1 MIAAKPVRYFLYA
14 RKSSENE
21 DKQVASVPSQIEEL
35 KKLAQEKEINVV
47 EVFTEE
53 KSAKAPGR
61 PVFSQMIEEIH
72 KGKAEGIL
80 CWKLDRLARNP
91 IDGGTIS
98 WMLQQSIIRHIQ
110 TFQRGYHPTDNVLMM
125 NLEFG
130 MANQFVIDLSANT
143 KRGQR
148 SKIKDG
154 WLPHKPPVGYVNN
167 YYNVPDK
174 PPIYPDPYSFPF
186 MKKLWGIFLEK
197 RCPLDRLFDIAQDMG
212 FKEDRG
218 VKLTRANFFRLF
230 RNPFYYGAFLWNGE
244 LYQGKHEPMISK
256 AEFDIAQEI
265 LSGRSKP
272 RAQIHFFAFTGLIRC
287 AECGAAITAEHKK
300 KRLKNGG
307 VNIHTY
313 YHCTRRIKRDC
324 SEQPVREDDLE
335 NQIRDVIGKITIPP
349 QFREWAIKQ
358 LKAEQSQEII
368 DRDEITKVHRHNLDA
383 CTKKLDALFNMRL
396 NEEVGA
402 EEYAKKKDELLK
414 EKQKYE
420 ELIGDTQKRVE
431 TWLDRADKAFMFA
444 ETAKKRFDTGTLED
458 KKYVLSCLGSNLVLS
473 GKKLRFQVDE
483 CLALFE
489 HVAPDVQ
496 NLHNRLEPTQLVDS
510 TTSWEALYAS
520 NKKWGG

>member
-35 KKLAQEKEINVV
+35 KKLAQEKSLNVV

-61 PVFSQMIEEIH
+61 PVFSQMIEDIH
-72 KGKAEGIL
+72 KGRAEGIL

-167 YYNVPDK
+167 YYNQPDK
-174 PPIYPDPYSFPF
+174 PPIYPDPHSFPF
-186 MKKLWGIFLEK
+186 MKKLWGILLEK
-197 RCPLDRLFDIAQDMG
+197 RCPLDNLFDIAQNMG

-218 VKLTRANFFRLF
+218 VKLTRANFHRLF
-230 RNPFYYGAFLWNGE
+230 HNPFYYGAFLWNNE
-244 LYQGKHEPMISK
+244 LYQGKHEPMITK

-265 LSGRSKP
+265 ISGRSTP
-272 RAQIHFFAFTGLIRC
+272 RAKTHTFAFTGLIRC
-287 AECGAAITAEHKK
+287 AECGASITAEHKT

-307 VNIHTY
+307 ENVYTY

-324 SEQPVREDDLE
+324 SEQPVREDNLE

-358 LKAEQSQEII
+358 LKEEQSREII
-368 DRDEITKVHRHNLDA
+368 DRDEITKAHRHNLDA
-383 CTKKLDALFNMRL
+383 CTKRLDALFNMRL
-396 NEEVGA
+396 NEEISP
-402 EEYAKKKDELLK
+402 EEYAKKKDDLLQ

-444 ETAKKRFDTGTLED
+444 QTAQKRFDTGTLED
-458 KKYVLSCLGSNLVLS
+458 KRYVLSCLGSNLVLS
-473 GKKLRFQVDE
+473 GRNLRFQVDK

-489 HVAPDVQ
+489 QVAPDVQ
-496 NLHNRLEPTQLVDS
+496 SLHNRLEPTQLVDS
-510 TTSWEALYAS
+510 TTDWEALYAQ